1 MEVLGMCLPYVKRY
15 FKRTSEV
22 LFSLWL
28 KSLRFCWF
36 QECHRDQG
44 SQFQKK
50 KKNAIEVLS
59 MCLAWV
65 KRYFEENQLTAFFF
79 MAQITQI
86 LLFSGMPILQRSQ
99 FEHIRFFFFF

>member
-1 MEVLGMCLPYVKRY
+1 
-15 FKRTSEV
+15 
-22 LFSLWL
+22 
-28 KSLRFCWF
+28 
-36 QECHRDQG
+36 
-44 SQFQKK
+44 
-50 KKNAIEVLS
+50 